1 MFHVEH
7 FEIEESRVLLIDGL
21 KELNLTLPDENIESL
36 LLYFKLL
43 LAKNVQ
49 VNLISKKGDIKSRIA
64 SHLLDSLTPLLWS
77 GWPNTSLAALDI
89 GSGGGLPAIPLSIV
103 FPKWKYSL
111 AESTTKKANFLN
123 EIKETM
129 QLSGLTIINKFL
141 TPGKNDGKF
150 YDIITA
156 RALSSLKELVPLV
169 GPKLNS
175 GGYFVAFKG
184 PRGPEE
190 IIEAS
195 SKLEKNKLL
204 LTDELSFTLPY
215 IDVQRRLYLFTKQ

>member
-7 FEIEESRVLLIDGL
+7 FDMDEARTIFKDGL
-21 KELNLTLPDENIESL
+21 EKLSLSLTEENIENL

-43 LAKNVQ
+43 LAKNIQ
-49 VNLISKKGDIKSRIA
+49 VNLISKQGDVKSRIA

-103 FPKWKYSL
+103 FPQWKYSL
-111 AESTTKKANFLN
+111 AEATTKKTNFLN
-123 EIKETM
+123 EVKETM
-129 QLSGLTIINKFL
+129 QLSGLTVINKFL
-141 TPGKNDGKF
+141 TPGKNDGKY

-156 RALSSLKELVPLV
+156 RALSSLKDLAHLV
-169 GPKLNS
+169 GPRLNS

-190 IIEAS
+190 ISEAS
-195 SKLEKNKLL
+195 SQLEKNKLF
-204 LTDELSFTLPY
+204 LTDELAFTLPF
-215 IDVQRRLYLFTKQ
+215 IDVQRRLYLFVKK